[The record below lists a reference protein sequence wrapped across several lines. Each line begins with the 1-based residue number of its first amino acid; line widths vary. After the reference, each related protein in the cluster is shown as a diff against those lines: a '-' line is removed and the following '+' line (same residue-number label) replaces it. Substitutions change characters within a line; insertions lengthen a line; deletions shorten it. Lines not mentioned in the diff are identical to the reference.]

1 MTNYDCPKHGDYPA
15 DRPGSYTPQ
24 YECPSCERDARSIE
38 TAWRAEWNRWHRAE
52 ASGIPARFARATL
65 STWTPADQLQSA
77 AKTVVQGWCDGMTK
91 EPHDG
96 GGLLLTGAPGL
107 GKTHLACAALVEVM
121 KRTAMA
127 VAYASWPDTL
137 TKVKA
142 AFGSARTQP
151 DLLEALKGVQVLALD
166 ELGVR
171 AGSEFDATTLFD
183 LIDYRYREALPTI
196 VCTNL
201 TAKEFVPVLGERVA
215 DRLREMT
222 RTVYLKGESRRAAG
236 RGIAAT
242 QPLPI
247 TEPTHRIEV
256 PRCSSGKA
264 GTRWI
269 TYAPTTGGRRREF
282 GVDA

>member
-1 MTNYDCPKHGDYPA
+1 MTSYRCPKHDEYPIT
-15 DRPGSYTPQ
+15 RPGSYALQ
-24 YECPSCERDARSIE
+24 HDCPSCEREARTLE
-38 TAWRAEWNRWHRAE
+38 TAWRADWNRWHRAE

-65 STWTPADQLQSA
+65 STWTPADPLQSA
-77 AKTVVQGWCDGMTK
+77 AKTVVSDWCTAVAR

-96 GGLLLTGAPGL
+96 SGLLLTGAPGL
-107 GKTHLACAALVEVM
+107 GKTHLAIACLIEVLR
-121 KRTAMA
+121 RTPHD
-127 VAYASWPDTL
+127 VRYAQWPDTL
-137 TKVKA
+137 AKVKA
-142 AFGSARTQP
+142 AFGGQRAQP
-151 DLLEALKGVQVLALD
+151 DLLEALKAVDVLALD
-166 ELGVR
+166 ELGIK
-171 AGSEFDATTLFD
+171 AGSEFDAASLFD
-183 LIDYRYREALPTI
+183 LIDFRYREAMPTI

-247 TEPTHRIEV
+247 TEPMHRIEV
-256 PRCSSGKA
+256 PRCSAGKA

-269 TYAPTTGGRRREF
+269 TYAPSTGGRRREF
-282 GVDA
+282 GTHG